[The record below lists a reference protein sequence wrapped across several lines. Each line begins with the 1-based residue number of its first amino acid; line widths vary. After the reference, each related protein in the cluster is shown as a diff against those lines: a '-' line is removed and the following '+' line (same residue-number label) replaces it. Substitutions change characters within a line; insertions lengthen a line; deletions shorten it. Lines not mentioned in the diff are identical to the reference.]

1 MTRYIPRLFDQ
12 SVLHQLLSLRG
23 MINKHWTYIKFTKDV
38 CTYQAN
44 SGSLKPLTE
53 LRKQY
58 YLLRSYIANAR
69 RRKIDVYGSVGISL
83 VGEIWLRHNAV
94 AH

>member
-1 MTRYIPRLFDQ
+1 
-12 SVLHQLLSLRG
+12 
-23 MINKHWTYIKFTKDV
+23 MINKHWIYIKFTKDV
-38 CTYQAN
+38 YTYKAN
-44 SGSLKPLTE
+44 SGSLRPLTG

-58 YLLRSYIANAR
+58 NLLRSYTADAR
-69 RRKIDVYGSVGISL
+69 RRKIDVYGSVGIFP